1 MVLRAVSILV
11 AVELELLIGMA
22 VVAIHD
28 IDIATD
34 GAVPVVGFHMFAL
47 LDVFGATHTLVLL
60 AHFLAR
66 LEIGDGESFVG
77 ARGFVVDSGI
87 NEIIP
92 KTPDLAFTLL
102 FFRCGDHCA
111 HGLVGHRGSRAVTH
125 IALAVLE
132 STLATS
138 IAGLSAAVA
147 IGHQCTADALDLETR
162 VIGVVFSST
171 NFGTSPFVRLA
182 DTAEVWLVLVSA
194 LVLALSLHAVRAL
207 DAVGAIVRGILRTRG
222 LAGPFGRRSPAV
234 FAGAARCLAR
244 TQETFVVTASHQ
256 SGKFGGTDLIVA
268 IRVDFLHHHLSAL
281 VASLQAFASTNTI
294 HERFAAAFHTSIW
307 ALAAHVVSVI
317 NGLKH
322 SVFTK
327 AIVATVVFTFVCT
340 LPGISPGAI
349 DVAFE
354 TFDVWGAGCAAGH
367 PSGAFATSRFVIVS
381 CEQFAVF
388 ADTLD
393 ARGIRALVF
402 AQGGLRTAAIGFVQG
417 ALQEW
422 FAHGVTNLRT
432 LVASFAII
440 VGSAEFEVDSHT
452 LDTDRCVAC
461 ISTFS
466 CERRAAVH
474 VGLRFDALG
483 IFLLHHP
490 HLIRSHNLE
499 SSQAIVVI
507 NTKNILPVPAFLR

>member
-66 LEIGDGESFVG
+66 LEVGDGESFVG

-138 IAGLSAAVA
+138 IATAMIKFVCVKSRTAFNHPSSQRSLDHCLPGLSAAVA
-147 IGHQCTADALDLETR
+147 IRHQCTADALDLETR

-182 DTAEVWLVLVSA
+182 DTV
-194 LVLALSLHAVRAL
+194 
-207 DAVGAIVRGILRTRG
+207 
-222 LAGPFGRRSPAV
+222 
-234 FAGAARCLAR
+234 
-244 TQETFVVTASHQ
+244 HQ
-256 SGKFGGTDLIVA
+256 YA
-268 IRVDFLHHHLSAL
+268 M
-281 VASLQAFASTNTI
+281 
-294 HERFAAAFHTSIW
+294 
-307 ALAAHVVSVI
+307 
-317 NGLKH
+317 
-322 SVFTK
+322 
-327 AIVATVVFTFVCT
+327 
-340 LPGISPGAI
+340 
-349 DVAFE
+349 
-354 TFDVWGAGCAAGH
+354 
-367 PSGAFATSRFVIVS
+367 
-381 CEQFAVF
+381 
-388 ADTLD
+388 
-393 ARGIRALVF
+393 
-402 AQGGLRTAAIGFVQG
+402 
-417 ALQEW
+417 
-422 FAHGVTNLRT
+422 
-432 LVASFAII
+432 
-440 VGSAEFEVDSHT
+440 
-452 LDTDRCVAC
+452 
-461 ISTFS
+461 
-466 CERRAAVH
+466 
-474 VGLRFDALG
+474 
-483 IFLLHHP
+483 
-490 HLIRSHNLE
+490 
-499 SSQAIVVI
+499 
-507 NTKNILPVPAFLR
+507 